1 MNKTKRFSALVLT
14 LAVAFSS
21 ISFSSYAAQAEKPIV
36 SKVISQ
42 EERDA
47 DIQRQ
52 VDAKI
57 ASLQGQYQL
66 ALSDRDYTYD
76 TEYVQTKYV
85 TKGGY
90 AGGQPKNGTRFPT
103 GGGFSWSD
111 EGGPAISA
119 SVSFSKP
126 FKYVDITIELGV
138 ASVKDV
144 IGYSVDAPNK
154 TNYFKLYVS
163 KTMEVRQANI
173 YRTNIKT
180 GKTTLYMTM
189 YPSTL
194 DSYDLSAKKVK

>member
-1 MNKTKRFSALVLT
+1 MRRFSALVLT

-21 ISFSSYAAQAEKPIV
+21 ISFSSYAAQTEKPLV
-36 SKVISQ
+36 NKVVTSQ

-66 ALSDRDYTYD
+66 ASGDRDYTYD
-76 TEYVQTKYV
+76 TKYVQTKYV

-90 AGGQPKNGTRFPT
+90 AGGQPKGGTRFPS
-103 GGGFSWSD
+103 GGGFYWLN
-111 EGGPAISA
+111 EGGPSIGA

-126 FKYVDITIELGV
+126 YKLININIELGV
-138 ASVKDV
+138 VSSSGRTGCFATAD
-144 IGYSVDAPNK
+144 NK
-154 TNYFKLYVS
+154 TDYFKLYVS
-163 KTMEVRQANI
+163 KKMEVRQAEI

-189 YPSTL
+189 YPSTEY
-194 DSYDLSAKKVK
+194 SNEYWAKKV